1 MFLPFIRYLIQ
12 RGKVYTYLN
21 PVSYLTAFWFSLQ
34 WAETFFIIKEDSTF
48 HLALPSPPLRE
59 EEQNCL

>member
-34 WAETFFIIKEDSTF
+34 WAETLLLKKIQPFISHFPPPQGRRAK
-48 HLALPSPPLRE
+48 LPLGA
-59 EEQNCL
+59 